1 MEEVDI
7 KEFMKIDLRVGEI
20 KAVKDHPNADKLYI
34 LLVDMGPLQSDFQ
47 IVSGLR
53 MDYKKEDLLG
63 RQIIVIRN
71 LKPSVIR
78 GVESNGML
86 LAAVHKG
93 KVVLLKPDK
102 KIEKP
107 YDKKLAKKYLTNVW
121 KLTTETNSRKPS
133 RRYDTNHI

>member
-1 MEEVDI
+1 MNMFFLYFLMEELDI
-7 KEFMKIDLRVGEI
+7 QEFMKIDLRVGQI

-47 IVSGLR
+47 LVSGLR
-53 MDYKKEDLLG
+53 QHYGKEDLLG
-63 RQIIVIRN
+63 KQVVVVRN

-93 KVVLLKPDK
+93 QIAVVSPDK
-102 KIEKP
+102 KIEVG
-107 YDKKLAKKYLTNVW
+107 AKV
-121 KLTTETNSRKPS
+121 E
-133 RRYDTNHI
+133 

>member
-102 KIEKP
+102 KIEVG
-107 YDKKLAKKYLTNVW
+107 AKV
-121 KLTTETNSRKPS
+121 
-133 RRYDTNHI
+133 

>member
-102 KIEKP
+102 KIEVG
-107 YDKKLAKKYLTNVW
+107 AKV
-121 KLTTETNSRKPS
+121 E
-133 RRYDTNHI
+133 